1 MTLTAS
7 APSPRRWQIL
17 AVIFIVRVAMG
28 YQFQSAPSLTPFLVD
43 AFKIDFASAG
53 TLIGLYVLPG
63 VVLALPGGVLTRWTG
78 EKPMILG
85 ALVLMT
91 AGGVLSGAGGFDA
104 AWWGRLIAGCG
115 VVLMFTVMTKSIG
128 DWFRGRELF
137 FAISLFLSGWPIG
150 MGVGLLVQTPMADGI
165 GWEWVFLSTGMFC
178 AVSLLAFGA
187 LYPAH
192 AASTGVPTSRF
203 RLSGREFALVSLSGI
218 LWGVMNGAQLVVHSF
233 AATYLERF
241 MPRIE
246 AAATV
251 SGNVWAIIAAIP
263 LGGLL
268 LSRFG
273 RPNTWLI
280 GSTLLGGVCIVM
292 IALDD
297 NPLLWLSATGFLL
310 FLPSGVVPV
319 LPMEATRE
327 STRNVGIGIFYAWWF
342 ACLAFLPPLAGW
354 IADLTASTAAPLYV
368 AASLVLFIP
377 VLLGLFRWIQ
387 RGAVVEEG

>member
-1 MTLTAS
+1 MNPPAPAAS
-7 APSPRRWQIL
+7 ARRWQIL

-43 AFKIDFASAG
+43 AFSIDFASAG

-78 EKPMILG
+78 EKRMILG

-91 AGGVLSGAGGFDA
+91 AGGALSGAGGFDA

-128 DWFRGRELF
+128 DWFQGRELF

-150 MGVGLLVQTPMADGI
+150 MGVGLLVQTPMAAGI
-165 GWEWVFLSTGMFC
+165 GWEWVFLSTGIFC
-178 AVSLLAFGA
+178 AVCLLAFAVLFPGQSAAPNGA
-187 LYPAH
+187 IA
-192 AASTGVPTSRF
+192 GRF
-203 RLSGREFALVSLSGI
+203 RLSGREFTLVSLSGI
-218 LWGVMNGAQLVVHSF
+218 LWGLMNGAQLVVHSF

-263 LGGLL
+263 LGGIL

-280 GSTLLGGVCIVM
+280 VSTQLAGVCIVM

-327 STRNVGIGIFYAWWF
+327 ATRNVGIGIFYAWWF

-354 IADLTASTAAPLYV
+354 IADLTVSTAAPMYV

-377 VLLGLFRWIQ
+377 ALLGLFRWIQ
-387 RGAVVEEG
+387 HSDTAAA